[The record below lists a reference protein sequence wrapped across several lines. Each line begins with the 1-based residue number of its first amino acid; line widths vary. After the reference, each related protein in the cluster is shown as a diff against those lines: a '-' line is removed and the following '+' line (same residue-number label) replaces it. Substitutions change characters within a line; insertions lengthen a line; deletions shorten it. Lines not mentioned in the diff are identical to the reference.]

1 MTMKP
6 SGWTMR
12 WMPLVAVCAVA
23 ALPGAS
29 LAGTDGKVYLATVD
43 TVTRLV
49 RIQEVEG
56 GPVRQATTGATL
68 LEGARVSTLKDAR
81 CRINFGDGRILS
93 LAGESSIVIS
103 RAPKKGALR
112 WMVKLVSGRVRAK
125 VDRMRGETD
134 FGVYASTT
142 VTAVKGT
149 GWDVVKMPDGLV
161 QVLVD
166 DGKVNVAE
174 IKDEK
179 DLDQVEKIFLSAILG
194 NVGLQL
200 AAGKMMS
207 IMPGRPFPS
216 PVPIPPGFPNPFDDW
231 GKSPGAKSPSGPTP
245 PGIPGLPGGGGFGF
259 P

>member
-1 MTMKP
+1 MTF
-6 SGWTMR
+6 R
-12 WMPLVAVCAVA
+12 WLLLSLVTFAY
-23 ALPGAS
+23 PGVS
-29 LAGTDGKVYLATVD
+29 LAGTDGRVFLATID

-49 RIQEVEG
+49 RVQDAEG
-56 GPVRQATTGATL
+56 AAIRPAEAGATL
-68 LEGARVSTLKDAR
+68 VEGARVFTLKDAK

-93 LAGESSIVIS
+93 LAGDSSIVIA
-103 RAPKKGALR
+103 RMPKKGAMR
-112 WMVKLVSGRVRAK
+112 WLVKLISGRVRAK

-149 GWDVVKMPDGLV
+149 GWDVVKLPDGLV

-207 IMPGRPFPS
+207 IMPGKPFPS

-231 GKSPGAKSPSGPTP
+231 GKTPGTKSPSSPTP
-245 PGIPGLPGGGGFGF
+245 PGLPGLPGGGGFGF